1 MNYYYDALDRLTSK
15 VTPEGTLRYTYYAS
29 GKVESITSSN
39 ANGTSVSYTYDAG
52 VPVDRSSSTG
62 WDDLNRLST
71 VVDGHLQGNQTTTYS
86 YDTASNVAE
95 VTYPNNLTSK
105 FTYDAL
111 NRLTALFTSTSPVSS
126 YNYTLGATGNR
137 TAATEGNGRSLAW
150 NYDDIYRLTSETIS
164 GDPSQNNG
172 SVAYGLDPVGN
183 RTSAISTFSSLAPG
197 YGSYNADDQLSG
209 ESYDANGNTTRT
221 ANGSQYTYDSENHL
235 IKMVNGSTVVTLQ
248 YDAFGNRVAK
258 TVNGVTTKYL
268 VEDDVNPTGL
278 PQVVEELVNGAVT
291 RQYTYGLQR
300 ISENQEIANVWTSSF
315 YEYDGGGSVRQ
326 LTNSAGAVTD
336 EYEYDA
342 FGNSFTKVGTTPNNY
357 LYRGEQY
364 DSDLGLYYLRARYYN
379 PATARFLSRDRL
391 AGRAQSPMTLHKYL
405 YTGGDPV
412 NRIDPRGLEIEGVA
426 LTTISSLQKTVAFG
440 NFVSCGANIGL
451 TAATG
456 SIFKSLQDDIDHP
469 GGTTLGGLGVTSTA
483 IGCITMFTIPETG
496 SVTVSATDILG
507 LAGCGLSVVQDVY
520 DLNRYWKEPTEE
532 NSLTFESDWTAGM
545 IGCIPTLISTMI

>member
-1 MNYYYDALDRLTSK
+1 MTSGSYAGANIGGATMSWSYDNFGNRSAQSAANIAALTSSWAH
-15 VTPEGTLRYTYYAS
+15 YT
-29 GKVESITSSN
+29 
-39 ANGTSVSYTYDAG
+39 
-52 VPVDRSSSTG
+52 
-62 WDDLNRLST
+62 
-71 VVDGHLQGNQTTTYS
+71 VDGTVN
-86 YDTASNVAE
+86 TAFNG
-95 VTYPNNLTSK
+95 K
-105 FTYDAL
+105 
-111 NRLTALFTSTSPVSS
+111 NRLTGAPNGLLS
-126 YNYTLGATGNR
+126 YDL
-137 TAATEGNGRSLAW
+137 
-150 NYDDIYRLTSETIS
+150 S
-164 GDPSQNNG
+164 GDVLFDGTHDYLYDAEGRFSTP
-172 SVAYGLDPVGN
+172 
-183 RTSAISTFSSLAPG
+183 RTKTCPRGPRLCASAPASAPG
-197 YGSYNADDQLSG
+197 NPQLPG
-209 ESYDANGNTTRT
+209 TGY
-221 ANGSQYTYDSENHL
+221 
-235 IKMVNGSTVVTLQ
+235 I

-258 TVNGVTTKYL
+258 TVNEVTTKYL